1 MEVGAHDT
9 RDASMKHLAD
19 FLPLRGGE
27 VSVHML
33 QRARVESFDLGK
45 KRHKYTPLSMVF
57 SISSNNEGVGKFWAW
72 RAIIHNKRKIVIH
85 R

>member
-1 MEVGAHDT
+1 MKVGAHDT

-19 FLPLRGGE
+19 FLSLRGGE
-27 VSVHML
+27 VRVHVL

-45 KRHKYTPLSMVF
+45 KRHRYTPLSMVS

-72 RAIIHNKRKIVIH
+72 RATIHDERKI